1 MGGAHPARRW
11 RGDRAV
17 TRPILIGITG
27 NIACGKS
34 LVTSVLAAE
43 GVEIIDGDRVYADMV
58 QPGMPLL
65 RAIGEEF
72 GPEMIQPDGTL
83 DRRKL
88 GGLVFSDPA
97 ALARLDDVVRP
108 FIGAEM
114 LRRANL
120 SMASAVAL
128 DAVKL
133 FESNIAA
140 ACDENWVVTCTP
152 EQQLARLMARNG
164 LDRDA
169 AILRIAAQNP
179 VAEKVARADVVI
191 DNSGSIEQT
200 TAQVRAAY
208 RTLRNRIHSVDDRS
222 LQ

>member
-1 MGGAHPARRW
+1 M
-11 RGDRAV
+11 

-34 LVTSVLAAE
+34 LVTSVLATE

-65 RAIGEEF
+65 QAIGEEF
-72 GPEMIQPDGTL
+72 GPEMIQSDGTL

-108 FIGAEM
+108 FIGTEM
-114 LRRANL
+114 LLRANL
-120 SMASAVAL
+120 SMAPAVAL

-133 FESNIAA
+133 FESKLAA
-140 ACDENWVVTCTP
+140 ACDENWVVICTP

-169 AILRIAAQNP
+169 AMSRIAAQNP
-179 VAEKVARADVVI
+179 ITEKVAQADVVI

-208 RTLRNRIHSVDDRS
+208 RTLRDRIHSSDDTS

>member
-1 MGGAHPARRW
+1 
-11 RGDRAV
+11 V

-43 GVEIIDGDRVYADMV
+43 GVEIIDGDRVYVDMV

-65 RAIGEEF
+65 QAIGAEF

-97 ALARLDDVVRP
+97 ALARLDAVVRP
-108 FIGAEM
+108 FIGPEM
-114 LRRANL
+114 LRRANV
-120 SMASAVAL
+120 SMAPAVAL

-133 FESNIAA
+133 FESKLAA
-140 ACDENWVVTCTP
+140 ACDENWVVICTP

-169 AILRIAAQNP
+169 AISRIAAQSP

-208 RTLRNRIHSVDDRS
+208 RTLRNRIHSADDRS
-222 LQ
+222 LH